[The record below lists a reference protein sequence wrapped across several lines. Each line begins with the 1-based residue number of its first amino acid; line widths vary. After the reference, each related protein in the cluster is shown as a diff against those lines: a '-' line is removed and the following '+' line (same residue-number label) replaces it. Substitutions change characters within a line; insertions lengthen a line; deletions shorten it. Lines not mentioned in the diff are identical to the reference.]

1 MYTADIW
8 LCMRYY
14 SQVVVRWAESTLIGG
29 RSHHPNLSPAAN
41 PTIRGAPVKP
51 PSSPPTS
58 LLFRLVSSRVLQD
71 YRAYTCTTH
80 WRNIIKR
87 WASAFTTESDNLRF
101 FFFFTMEIDWYAP
114 ATVALSL
121 HSEVMD
127 EKKADEYSASSW
139 NSGRS
144 VSPLLCFF
152 LCGRNISIPPK
163 TTRAELKSPGQREK
177 WKGEKNIRQLRI
189 YGPYQCIGLSCID
202 KTVSPLSV
210 YRQEE
215 EVKKKCRGENVGRPW
230 AGVDFEPSPP
240 YGFLFFSLNQ
250 REP

>member
-14 SQVVVRWAESTLIGG
+14 SQIVVRWAESTLIGG

-87 WASAFTTESDNLRF
+87 WASAFTTESDNLRLF
-101 FFFFTMEIDWYAP
+101 FVFYNGNWLICAGYCGT
-114 ATVALSL
+114 LSPL
-121 HSEVMD
+121 GGD
-127 EKKADEYSASSW
+127 GRKRADEYSASSW

-163 TTRAELKSPGQREK
+163 TTRAEL
-177 WKGEKNIRQLRI
+177 
-189 YGPYQCIGLSCID
+189 
-202 KTVSPLSV
+202 
-210 YRQEE
+210 
-215 EVKKKCRGENVGRPW
+215 
-230 AGVDFEPSPP
+230 A
-240 YGFLFFSLNQ
+240 
-250 REP
+250 

>member
-87 WASAFTTESDNLRF
+87 WASAFTTESDNLRLF
-101 FFFFTMEIDWYAP
+101 SFLQWKLTDMRRLLWHS
-114 ATVALSL
+114 LS
-121 HSEVMD
+121 
-127 EKKADEYSASSW
+127 ARRW
-139 NSGRS
+139 
-144 VSPLLCFF
+144 
-152 LCGRNISIPPK
+152 
-163 TTRAELKSPGQREK
+163 
-177 WKGEKNIRQLRI
+177 W
-189 YGPYQCIGLSCID
+189 
-202 KTVSPLSV
+202 
-210 YRQEE
+210 
-215 EVKKKCRGENVGRPW
+215 KKKSRRIFGIFLEQW
-230 AGVDFEPSPP
+230 AVCLPP
-240 YGFLFFSLNQ
+240 FMFLPLWT
-250 REP
+250 